1 MSREAPSLQYHAEQK
16 VAANDAG
23 LNFLEAIHTQFD
35 SLKAEINQLKS
46 HNVGQDSQIEELK
59 SQNLGLESEIEKFRA
74 LRRKAIDVRQRALLT
89 WVRDALN
96 KVNDNRQKV
105 IRRIN
110 KEIHSGDVR
119 NDALALKERLLPTST
134 EWKAFKTLYGL
145 TLHDFEKL
153 GMSMNP
159 LNTLFIA
166 NVL

>member
-1 MSREAPSLQYHAEQK
+1 
-16 VAANDAG
+16 
-23 LNFLEAIHTQFD
+23 
-35 SLKAEINQLKS
+35 
-46 HNVGQDSQIEELK
+46 
-59 SQNLGLESEIEKFRA
+59 
-74 LRRKAIDVRQRALLT
+74 
-89 WVRDALN
+89 
-96 KVNDNRQKV
+96 VNDNRQKV